1 MLVFKK
7 IGEYMLLMNKVL
19 SRPDRLR
26 ETCKQIVKEMETL
39 GVNSIPIVLIISL
52 FIGAVITIQIRLRV
66 DNPMLPKYT
75 TGLVTRDIMLLEF
88 SSTIMCLLLA
98 GKVGSNIASEVG
110 TMRITEQIDA
120 LDIMG
125 INSANYLIFP
135 KIVGL
140 VLFSPI
146 LVIFSMIIG
155 ITGGYLVSV
164 FTDLLTVDNYVFGIQ
179 AFFVPFYIEYAIIK
193 TLVYTFLIASVAG
206 YYGYYVKGGSLEV
219 GKASTDTV
227 VMSCILILIADLVL
241 TQLLL
246 T

>member
-1 MLVFKK
+1 MHALKK
-7 IGEYMLLMNKVL
+7 VGEYILLMQKVL
-19 SRPDRLR
+19 TRPDRLR
-26 ETCKQIVKEMETL
+26 ETFKQIIKEMGTL

-98 GKVGSNIASEVG
+98 GKVGSNIASEIG
-110 TMRITEQIDA
+110 TMRISEQIDA

-125 INSANYLIFP
+125 INSANFLILP
-135 KIVGL
+135 KIIGL

-179 AFFVPFYIEYAIIK
+179 AFFVPFYIEYSIIK

-206 YYGYYVKGGSLEV
+206 YYGYFVKGGSLEV

-227 VMSCILILIADLVL
+227 VVSCILILIADLVL

>member
-1 MLVFKK
+1 MHALKK
-7 IGEYMLLMNKVL
+7 VGEYILLMQKVL
-19 SRPDRLR
+19 TRPDRLR
-26 ETCKQIVKEMETL
+26 ETLKQIIKEMETL

-98 GKVGSNIASEVG
+98 GKVGSNIASEIG
-110 TMRITEQIDA
+110 TMRISEQIDA

-125 INSANYLIFP
+125 INSANFLILP
-135 KIVGL
+135 KIIGL

-179 AFFVPFYIEYAIIK
+179 AFFVPFYIEYSIIK

-206 YYGYYVKGGSLEV
+206 YYGYFVKGGSLEV

-227 VMSCILILIADLVL
+227 VVSCILILIADLVL

>member
-1 MLVFKK
+1 MHALKK
-7 IGEYMLLMNKVL
+7 VGEYILLMQKVL
-19 SRPDRLR
+19 TRPDRLR
-26 ETCKQIVKEMETL
+26 ETLKQIIKEMGTL

-98 GKVGSNIASEVG
+98 GKVGSNIASEIG
-110 TMRITEQIDA
+110 TMRISEQIDA

-125 INSANYLIFP
+125 INSANFLILP
-135 KIVGL
+135 KIIGL

-179 AFFVPFYIEYAIIK
+179 AFFVPFYIEYSIIK

-206 YYGYYVKGGSLEV
+206 YYGYFVKGGSLEV

-227 VMSCILILIADLVL
+227 VVSCILILIADLVL

>member
-1 MLVFKK
+1 MSALNKV
-7 IGEYMLLMNKVL
+7 GEYTLLMQKVL
-19 SRPDRLR
+19 TRPDRFR
-26 ETCKQIVKEMETL
+26 ETCKQIVREMNNL
-39 GVNSIPIVLIISL
+39 GVSSIIIVLIISF

-75 TGLVTRDIMLLEF
+75 TGLVTRDILLLEF

-98 GKVGSNIASEVG
+98 GKVGSNIASEIG

-125 INSANYLIFP
+125 VNSANFLILP

-155 ITGGYLVSV
+155 ISGGYMVSV
-164 FTDLLTVDNYVFGIQ
+164 FTDLITTDNYLYGLQ
-179 AFFVPFYIEYAIIK
+179 TFFVPFYIKYSIIK
-193 TLVYTFLIASVAG
+193 TLVYSFLIASIAG

-219 GKASTDTV
+219 GKASTDSV
-227 VMSCILILIADLVL
+227 VMSSITILIADLVL

>member
-1 MLVFKK
+1 
-7 IGEYMLLMNKVL
+7 
-19 SRPDRLR
+19 
-26 ETCKQIVKEMETL
+26 METL